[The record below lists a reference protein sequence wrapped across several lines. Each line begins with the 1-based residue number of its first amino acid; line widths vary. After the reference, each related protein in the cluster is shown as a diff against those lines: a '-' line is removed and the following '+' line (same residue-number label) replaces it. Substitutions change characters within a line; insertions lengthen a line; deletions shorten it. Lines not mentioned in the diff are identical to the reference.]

1 MKVVAHTKS
10 EERADPRQLFSSE
23 YSQAPSRG
31 LHFALHYKAIGR
43 VLPRQSPT
51 RAWQN
56 AGPSTARERASHDHA
71 ALGMT
76 GCGEQRVAERRS
88 LDFAGMTVY
97 RGY

>member
-1 MKVVAHTKS
+1 MKVAAHTKS
-10 EERADPRQLFSSE
+10 EEQADPRQLFF
-23 YSQAPSRG
+23 QIPPSRG

-51 RAWQN
+51 RAWQK